1 MALLPS
7 PLLNVL
13 VISVK
18 SITYIKTLLKHEQKK
33 TLTRMGKHPANKTES
48 SRFARLIDNFCRER
62 WKILSRNSPI
72 L

>member
-33 TLTRMGKHPANKTES
+33 RLLGWENTLPTKLKA
-48 SRFARLIDNFCRER
+48 LVLLD
-62 WKILSRNSPI
+62 
-72 L
+72 